1 MAEKPSPIWFF
12 FGYYTAIREIRNGA
26 AQSVMIAARIIDTL
40 WIVPDT
46 ELSSNAF
53 DVPAPWALVP
63 SSTPLG
69 DFIINPE
76 VANDHRSDH

>member
-1 MAEKPSPIWFF
+1 MKKTKLAEKNFPNLVFLF
-12 FGYYTAIREIRNGA
+12 FGYDTAIREMRNGA

-40 WIVPDT
+40 EIVPDT

-63 SSTPLG
+63 SSTPLA
-69 DFIINPE
+69 ISLSI
-76 VANDHRSDH
+76 RK

>member
-1 MAEKPSPIWFF
+1 MKKPNWRKNLHQFGFF

-40 WIVPDT
+40 EIVPDT

-63 SSTPLG
+63 SSTPLA
-69 DFIINPE
+69 ISLSI
-76 VANDHRSDH
+76 RK